1 MSYKT
6 LIVIHT
12 IIGFAALITFWIA
25 AIARKGSALHR
36 TAGKLYI
43 LSMLVI
49 LASVVPMI
57 VVKLQAGST
66 AFAVVLLY
74 LFCITAGAILVAW
87 SAIRKKKIK
96 SEYQS
101 LLFKFSASVV
111 LVFGLGIL
119 SLALA
124 EQSLLYFIFSTV
136 GIFLGGSMWWN
147 VLKKSNDKSWYL
159 AEHLNGVTVLFAA
172 THGSFLRFGLTG
184 IFPIPDS
191 PELNTFTQ
199 MSMILLAYLL
209 RAWLGRRFLAS
220 GKLIYGEV

>member
-1 MSYKT
+1 MSYNT

-12 IIGFAALITFWIA
+12 FIGFAALITFWIA
-25 AIARKGSALHR
+25 AIAQKGSALHR

-57 VVKLQAGST
+57 IVKLRAGSI

-74 LFCITAGAILVAW
+74 LFCITATAVLVAW

-101 LLFKFSASVV
+101 LLFKFAASVV
-111 LVFGLGIL
+111 FAFGLGIL
-119 SLALA
+119 SLALI

-147 VLKKSNDKSWYL
+147 VLKTSNDKRWFL
-159 AEHLNGVTVLFAA
+159 AEHLNGVAVLFAA
-172 THGSFLRFGLTG
+172 THGSFLRFGLSG

-199 MSMILLAYLL
+199 MSMILLAYIL
-209 RAWLGRRFLAS
+209 RAWLGRKFLAS
-220 GKLIYGEV
+220 GQLILR

>member
-12 IIGFAALITFWIA
+12 VIGFTALITFWIA
-25 AIARKGSALHR
+25 ALAQKGSPLHR
-36 TAGKLYI
+36 SAGKLYI
-43 LSMLVI
+43 FSMLVI

-57 VVKLQAGST
+57 VVKLREGSI

-74 LFCITAGAILVAW
+74 LFCITAAAVLVAW

-101 LLFKFSASVV
+101 LLFKFAASVV

-119 SLALA
+119 SLAFI
-124 EQSLLYFIFSTV
+124 EHSLLYFIFSTV
-136 GIFLGGSMWWN
+136 GIFLGGSMWLN
-147 VLKKSNDKSWYL
+147 VVKKSNDKNWYL
-159 AEHLNGVTVLFAA
+159 GEHLNGVAVLFAA
-172 THGSFLRFGLTG
+172 THGSFLRFGLAG
-184 IFPIPDS
+184 MFPIPDS

-199 MSMILLAYLL
+199 MSMILLAYIL
-209 RAWLGRRFLAS
+209 RAWLGRKFLAS
-220 GKLIYGEV
+220 RKLILR